1 MAKSGKGYLN
11 AGLPWIVNLI
21 LAIIPFT
28 SWLLGGVTRIIRGHL
43 VAGILQL
50 IPPITLVFW
59 ILDIVGVATT
69 NDLKFTHNKNENG
82 CALGA
87 AVFICLC
94 LRRL

>member
-28 SWLLGGVTRIIRGHL
+28 SWLLGGVTRII
-43 VAGILQL
+43 
-50 IPPITLVFW
+50 
-59 ILDIVGVATT
+59 
-69 NDLKFTHNKNENG
+69 NEND

-87 AVFICLC
+87 AVFIRLC
-94 LRRL
+94 PRRSRSLLFSGA